1 MMSRNLR
8 GRVRWIAFTGIA
20 SAMCLGAPLA
30 VQAAP
35 ITFES
40 ANVWRADRTAN
51 PIGFPSLALV
61 PWVVIDPVAGCGTA
75 GNPPCANPANTTVT
89 VSTPGLAPLTLNAI
103 TTGVLAG
110 TYFSQTAY
118 DPTLTGDW
126 TITATNTTGGTT
138 DIITSTRPAFVPVD
152 AMPFVENIGFTGT
165 GTDITVHWDVTAT
178 GAARLDQQQVSIWD
192 ITTPGNFFTAQ
203 FFGIGSAPRQV
214 TLTNLQLGRLYAVEI
229 NQVDINANGYTDAF
243 SGNWLSGW
251 TTTQGEVQ
259 LPPPSPV
266 PEPASMTLLLTGLAG
281 AGVRRWRQRRKSKE
295 S

>member
-1 MMSRNLR
+1 MMSRNLHV
-8 GRVRWIAFTGIA
+8 RVRRFAGAGIA
-20 SAMCLGAPLA
+20 LA
-30 VQAAP
+30 FILAAQAAEASS
-35 ITFES
+35 ITFIS

-61 PWVVIDPVAGCGTA
+61 PWVEVSTTGNVAD
-75 GNPPCANPANTTVT
+75 TTVT
-89 VSTPGLAPLTLNAI
+89 ASSGSLSLNLTRIAGGALSGLYFAQTP
-103 TTGVLAG
+103 
-110 TYFSQTAY
+110 Y
-118 DPTLTGDW
+118 DTSLTGDW
-126 TITATNTTGGTT
+126 TITATNTTTFT
-138 DIITSTRPAFVPVD
+138 DSVTQIRPAFIPVD

-165 GTDITVHWDVTAT
+165 GTDITVHWDVSAA
-178 GAARLDQQQVSIWD
+178 GAARLDQQQVTIWD
-192 ITTPGNFFTAQ
+192 ITTPGSFFTAQ

-281 AGVRRWRQRRKSKE
+281 AGVRRWRQRRKSNT
-295 S
+295 SPSA